1 MMRLQTNLERWQ
13 AALELAQA
21 GHQAM
26 PIERVS
32 EALMQG
38 LDEVGLGQRFMAGK
52 VTFATLMP
60 MRAIPF
66 RHICLLGLNDGNTA
80 FETAGGF

>member
-1 MMRLQTNLERWQ
+1 
-13 AALELAQA
+13 
-21 GHQAM
+21 M

-38 LDEVGLGQRFMAGK
+38 LDEVVRQRFMAGK